1 MERKMMEAL
10 EAGSTTLMRQA
21 PMTLAEAI
29 ARE

>member
-1 MERKMMEAL
+1 MMEAHCI